1 VTRLSPELRRRSID
15 RPDVELVWLSNTKD
29 APVPTIR
36 PGNLRDLETRVLTA
50 MIEGHVTAV
59 FIDGIEYL
67 ALIHGMADLMLSL
80 HVLDEV
86 ARAHHAAIQVPL
98 NSALMDESEYAY
110 LAGAFEHGTG
120 S

>member
-1 VTRLSPELRRRSID
+1 
-15 RPDVELVWLSNTKD
+15 
-29 APVPTIR
+29 
-36 PGNLRDLETRVLTA
+36 
-50 MIEGHVTAV
+50 
-59 FIDGIEYL
+59 
-67 ALIHGMADLMLSL
+67 MADLMLSL